1 MNLQINPGA
10 ALDDAQQIDSIV
22 TSIQESMAE
31 LDAAMK
37 AERDFEDGKCFSE
50 LDAAMKADTTEAE
63 WADKVKSNWNNYY
76 NADVANGMNDMKLSA
91 TNLRTAV
98 QQAMDYS
105 MER

>member
-37 AERDFEDGKCFSE
+37 A
-50 LDAAMKADTTEAE
+50 DTTAAE

>member
-22 TSIQESMAE
+22 TSIQESMA
-31 LDAAMK
+31 
-37 AERDFEDGKCFSE
+37 E